1 MTEPVCFDIR
11 VRDHLWVL
19 TRDGADVHSYS
30 HADRATH
37 EAVALA
43 RELEESGQPAR
54 VLVHVAGGKVIE
66 VTHDPAPDTPP
77 DAARNDYSALD
88 PAH

>member
-1 MTEPVCFDIR
+1 MTEPVCFDIA
-11 VRDHLWVL
+11 VRERLWVL
-19 TRDGADVHSYS
+19 TRDGQPVHSFS
-30 HADRATH
+30 HLNRATH

-54 VLVHVAGGKVIE
+54 VRVHAAEGKVIDI
-66 VTHDPAPDTPP
+66 TTDPVPDQPP
-77 DAARNDYSALD
+77 DAATNDYSALD

>member
-1 MTEPVCFDIR
+1 MTEPVCFDIA
-11 VRDHLWVL
+11 VREHLWVL
-19 TRDGADVHSYS
+19 TRDGQDVHSYS
-30 HADRATH
+30 HLDRATH

-54 VLVHVAGGKVIE
+54 VRVHAKDDKVIE
-66 VTHDPAPDTPP
+66 VTLDPVPDTPP
-77 DAARNDYSALD
+77 DGETNDYSALD